1 MQQVEWIHKMS
12 RVPHKLGLDAVPG
25 LVNSISWSTK
35 SARTRSAVGSNNN
48 FAWVGF
54 LRSSHSVRM
63 VLGLS
68 KTVLPGS
75 FTLCEGQFLQ
85 SALNSDFLIVLKSES
100 KQRLLSWQCL
110 QAADDA
116 RVCCSD
122 LISASR
128 ILTFDNSNWISELPL
143 SDRTSVNQWENAKIH
158 LPLDLVVHHLL
169 LLDLPYW
176 CRWHRLHCQ
185 PVWGRPGWGTAIL
198 LVSD

>member
-1 MQQVEWIHKMS
+1 M
-12 RVPHKLGLDAVPG
+12 PG
-25 LVNSISWSTK
+25 LVNNISWSTK

-85 SALNSDFLIVLKSES
+85 SALNSDFLIVLKSTS
-100 KQRLLSWQCL
+100 KQRVDNVYKRRMTHGFVARTWYQLPEFSLL
-110 QAADDA
+110 
-116 RVCCSD
+116 
-122 LISASR
+122 
-128 ILTFDNSNWISELPL
+128 LTFDNSNWISELPL
-143 SDRTSVNQWENAKIH
+143 GDRTSVKQWENGEIH

-169 LLDLPYW
+169 LLDLPYR
-176 CRWHRLHCQ
+176 CPWHRLHCQ
-185 PVWGRPGWGTAIL
+185 PFWGRPGWGTAFV
-198 LVSD
+198 VSN